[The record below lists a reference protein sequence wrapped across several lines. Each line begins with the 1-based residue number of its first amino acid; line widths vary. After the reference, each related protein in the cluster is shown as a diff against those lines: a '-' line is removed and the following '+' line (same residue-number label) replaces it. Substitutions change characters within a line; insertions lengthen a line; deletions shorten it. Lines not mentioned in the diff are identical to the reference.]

1 MEKRGLI
8 CWELRSEC
16 MTQQGTEEFDHWHQM
31 DSRLKNICNI
41 LEFSFAFQFSGVTFS
56 TSFIT
61 YKQRDKQ
68 KSGEAKSTEQSIVA
82 FGQIVILKVFW
93 LRTPLS

>member
-1 MEKRGLI
+1 
-8 CWELRSEC
+8 
-16 MTQQGTEEFDHWHQM
+16 MTQQGTEEFDHWHQI

-41 LEFSFAFQFSGVTFS
+41 LEFSFAFQFSRVTFS

-61 YKQRDKQ
+61 YKQRQAAEEWRSK
-68 KSGEAKSTEQSIVA
+68 AKSVEQSILK
-82 FGQIVILKVFW
+82 FGQIVILKVLW